1 MSDFKA
7 EDYRLTKPG
16 APVRNYASEHDEPAR
31 NYPRERDEL
40 ERHGQ
45 GQGQLVHDTRSASG
59 VVSFLSSHEREG
71 RWHLPRRFRALAVM
85 GNVELDLR
93 SAEIGYG
100 LSVIEAV
107 AVMGNI
113 EITISPDI
121 TVECDGDSLLGTF
134 VLKYD
139 GRANPAAA
147 NRDKVVRV
155 TGTAYVSAVTI
166 HVKGPDEKLLAR
178 LGRTLGFDE

>member
-1 MSDFKA
+1 LADFKA

-16 APVRNYASEHDEPAR
+16 APARNYAGENDPPTRNHLSEYDEP
-31 NYPRERDEL
+31 EK
-40 ERHGQ
+40 
-45 GQGQLVHDTRSASG
+45 QLAPDTRSASG
-59 VVSFLSSHEREG
+59 VVSFLSSNEREG
-71 RWHLPRRFRALAVM
+71 RWQLPRRFRALAVM

-93 SAEIGYG
+93 QAEIGYG

-121 TVECDGDSLLGTF
+121 TVESDGDSLLGSF

-147 NRDKVVRV
+147 NRDKVIRV
-155 TGTAYVSAVTI
+155 TGTAYLSAVTI

>member
-7 EDYRLTKPG
+7 EDYRLTNPG
-16 APVRNYASEHDEPAR
+16 ARPRNYASEHDEPAR
-31 NYPRERDEL
+31 NYARERDEM
-40 ERHGQ
+40 ERQGKGQ
-45 GQGQLVHDTRSASG
+45 PVPETRSTSG
-59 VVSFLSSHEREG
+59 VVSFLSSNEREG

-93 SAEIGYG
+93 TAEIGYG

-121 TVECDGDSLLGTF
+121 TVESDGDSLLGTF

-147 NRDKVVRV
+147 NRDKVIRV
-155 TGTAYVSAVTI
+155 TGTAYLSAVTI

>member
-1 MSDFKA
+1 LADFKA

-16 APVRNYASEHDEPAR
+16 APARNYASAHEAPTRNNASEHDAPE
-31 NYPRERDEL
+31 
-40 ERHGQ
+40 Q
-45 GQGQLVHDTRSASG
+45 QLVPDTRSASG
-59 VVSFLSSHEREG
+59 VVSFLSSNEKEG
-71 RWHLPRRFRALAVM
+71 RWHLPRQFRALAVM

-93 SAEIGYG
+93 QAEIGYG

-121 TVECDGDSLLGTF
+121 TVESDGDSLLGTF

-147 NRDKVVRV
+147 NRDKVIRV
-155 TGTAYVSAVTI
+155 IGTAYLSAVTI

>member
-7 EDYRLTKPG
+7 EDYRLTNPG
-16 APVRNYASEHDEPAR
+16 APPRNHANEHDEPAR
-31 NYPRERDEL
+31 EYASEADKPE
-40 ERHGQ
+40 Q
-45 GQGQLVHDTRSASG
+45 QMTPDTRSMSG
-59 VVSFLSSHEREG
+59 VVSFLSSNEREG
-71 RWHLPRRFRALAVM
+71 RWQLPRRFRALAVM

-93 SAEIGYG
+93 TAEIGYG

-113 EITISPDI
+113 EITISPEI
-121 TVECDGDSLLGTF
+121 TVESDGDSLLGSF

-147 NRDKVVRV
+147 SRDKVIRV
-155 TGTAYVSAVTI
+155 TGTAYLAAVTI
-166 HVKGPDEKLLAR
+166 QVKGPDEKLLAR